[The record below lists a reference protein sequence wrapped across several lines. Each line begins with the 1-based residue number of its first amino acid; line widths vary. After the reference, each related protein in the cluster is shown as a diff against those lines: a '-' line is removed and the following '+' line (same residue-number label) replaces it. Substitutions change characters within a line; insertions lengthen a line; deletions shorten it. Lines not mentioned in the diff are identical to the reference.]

1 MAIAGAG
8 AVITVGALLIFALAD
23 GSVGGLDLRVA
34 GVILMLG
41 GALGLLLLLL
51 LRTRSRWPQST
62 ARSLQD
68 VIDDRP
74 PPSPADPPGYDAG
87 HSRRLQPPGY
97 DAGQR
102 RSHRPPGNR
111 RP

>member
-1 MAIAGAG
+1 MAIAGAV

-34 GVILMLG
+34 GVILVLG

-74 PPSPADPPGYDAG
+74 PPSPADPGYDTRQ
-87 HSRRLQPPGY
+87 RRLLQPPGY
-97 DAGQR
+97 DARQR
-102 RSHRPPGNR
+102 RSRRPPGNR

>member
-1 MAIAGAG
+1 MPIAGAV
-8 AVITVGALLIFALAD
+8 AVITVGAILIFALAD
-23 GSVGGLDLRVA
+23 GSVGGMDLRVA
-34 GVILMLG
+34 GVFLMLG

-51 LRTRSRWPQST
+51 LHTRSRWPQST

-74 PPSPADPPGYDAG
+74 PPSPADPPGYGARQ
-87 HSRRLQPPGY
+87 SRCLQPPGY
-97 DAGQR
+97 DARQR
-102 RSHRPPGNR
+102 RSRRPPGNR